1 MKVRVLLAVL
11 VVAAIVFMAVP
22 RPPAPGTT
30 RGVQL
35 LRKPDAREP
44 RSFDPQQSAA
54 LFVGVRKFTSD
65 ENILEVPYAAD
76 DAVDLAYMFALD
88 RRIALVSP
96 SRVVIAL
103 SGRPQK
109 EESKRRLDALE
120 QAGARVEK
128 AGPSDIL
135 MLLQRQAAL
144 ASRDGLLIVSIAT
157 HGFVRDGVPYILG
170 ASSLFQYP
178 ETALPAPKLFDI
190 ASASGARR
198 SLFFID
204 ACRERLSEGARAGPS
219 AATAAPLISRMG
231 HVNGQVV
238 FYAAAA
244 GGYAYDDDG
253 NGVFTKAVLE
263 GLSCKAAFVRGAVTV
278 ETLRTFVERSVRTW
292 IRQHRDLTIAA
303 ATQISID
310 GDSKNMPLC
319 ICVGPPPPPPQGDV
333 ARATYEGA
341 NVTAFASDGRRLW
354 SRAVSGE
361 VSRVEVADLR
371 ADGNHEV
378 IVATNASIQ
387 VFDRAGA
394 NLWSANESGKL
405 ETFII
410 DHLLRHDPTLQTAGV
425 WNGDH
430 ESHLSTHDAGG
441 GHLSTVTLHGR
452 LQRIAIDRP
461 TTRHNFRI
469 IATGTD
475 DDAGAILG
483 IHQPLATVV
492 VIDTKSKLLW
502 KGVLLPPRERVARLE
517 VERHDKYSR
526 DITLWTADGQ
536 KICLDFDGN
545 VLPNSSRRVTLKI
558 LPLEGHD
565 ASDHHERPLREALP
579 RRRRFAAHWSL
590 ALFASTHGVVDGL
603 LVGDE

>member
-1 MKVRVLLAVL
+1 MRVRVLLAVL
-11 VVAAIVFMAVP
+11 VVAAIVFVALP

-30 RGVQL
+30 RGVRL
-35 LRKPDAREP
+35 LREADATEP
-44 RSFDPQQSAA
+44 RSFDPRQSAA
-54 LFVGVRKFTSD
+54 LFVGVRKFTRD
-65 ENILEVPYAAD
+65 ENILDVPYAAD

-109 EESKRRLDALE
+109 EESKRRLEALQ

-170 ASSLFQYP
+170 ATSLFQYP
-178 ETALPAPKLFDI
+178 ETALPTPKLFDI

-204 ACRERLSEGARAGPS
+204 ACRERLSEGARAGAS

-278 ETLRTFVERSVRTW
+278 ETLRTFVERYVRTW
-292 IRQHRDLTIAA
+292 IRQHRDLMIAS
-303 ATQISID
+303 ATQISTD

-319 ICVGPPPPPPQGDV
+319 LCAGPPPPAPPGDV
-333 ARATYEGA
+333 ARAMHDGA
-341 NVTAFASDGRRLW
+341 NVTAFGSDGRRLW
-354 SRAVSGE
+354 SRAVSGD
-361 VSRVEVADLR
+361 VSRVDVADLR
-371 ADGNHEV
+371 VDGSHEV
-378 IVATNASIQ
+378 IVAANASIQ

-394 NLWSANESGKL
+394 SIWSATESGKL
-405 ETFII
+405 DTFVI
-410 DHLLRHDPTLQTAGV
+410 DHLLRHDPTLQITGV
-425 WNGDH
+425 WNGDR
-430 ESHLSTHDAGG
+430 ESHLSTYDADG
-441 GHLSTVTLHGR
+441 GHLSTFTLHGR

-492 VIDTKSKLLW
+492 VVDTKSKLLW
-502 KGVLLPPRERVARLE
+502 KGVLLPPGERVARFE

-526 DITLWTADGQ
+526 DIALWTADGH
-536 KICLDFDGN
+536 KIRLDFDGT
-545 VLPNSSRRVTLKI
+545 VLASSSRRITLKI
-558 LPLEGHD
+558 LPRSRHD
-565 ASDHHERPLREALP
+565 TSEHARASAR
-579 RRRRFAAHWSL
+579 
-590 ALFASTHGVVDGL
+590 
-603 LVGDE
+603 

>member
-11 VVAAIVFMAVP
+11 TVAAIVFVAVP
-22 RPPAPGTT
+22 RPPVPGTT
-30 RGVQL
+30 RGVRL
-35 LRKPDAREP
+35 LHEPDAPEP

-54 LFVGVRKFTSD
+54 LFVGVRKFTRD
-65 ENILEVPYAAD
+65 ENTLEVPYAAD

-88 RRIALVSP
+88 HRIALVSP

-109 EESKRRLDALE
+109 EESKRRLDALQ

-170 ASSLFQYP
+170 STSLFQYP
-178 ETALPAPKLFDI
+178 ETALPTPKLFDI

-204 ACRERLSEGARAGPS
+204 ACRERLSEGARGGAS

-278 ETLRTFVERSVRTW
+278 ETLRTFVERYVRTW
-292 IRQHRDLTIAA
+292 IRQHHDPGIAA
-303 ATQISID
+303 ATQISTD

-319 ICVGPPPPPPQGDV
+319 LCVGPPPQPPQGDV
-333 ARATYEGA
+333 VRATHEGA
-341 NVTAFASDGRRLW
+341 NVSAFGSDGGRLW
-354 SRAVSGE
+354 SRAVSGD

-371 ADGNHEV
+371 GDGNHEV

-387 VFDRAGA
+387 VLDRAGA
-394 NLWSANESGKL
+394 NLWSANEYGKL
-405 ETFII
+405 ETFVI
-410 DHLLRHDPTLQTAGV
+410 DHLLRHDPTLQITGV
-425 WNGDH
+425 WNDDR
-430 ESHLSTHDAGG
+430 ESHVSTYDAAG
-441 GHLSTVTLHGR
+441 GHLSTFSLHGR

-461 TTRHNFRI
+461 TSRHNFRI

-483 IHQPLATVV
+483 IHQPLATVL

-502 KGVLLPPRERVARLE
+502 KGVLLPADERVARFE
-517 VERHDKYSR
+517 VEPRDKYSR
-526 DITLWTADGQ
+526 DITLWTTEGH
-536 KICLDFDGN
+536 KIRLDFDGN
-545 VLPNSSRRVTLKI
+545 VLVNSSHRVTLKI
-558 LPLEGHD
+558 LPLQGRRAR
-565 ASDHHERPLREALP
+565 AS
-579 RRRRFAAHWSL
+579 
-590 ALFASTHGVVDGL
+590 
-603 LVGDE
+603 

>member
-1 MKVRVLLAVL
+1 MNVRVLLAVL
-11 VVAAIVFMAVP
+11 TVAAIVFVIVFVAVP
-22 RPPAPGTT
+22 RPPVPGTT
-30 RGVQL
+30 RGVRL
-35 LRKPDAREP
+35 LHEPDAPEP

-54 LFVGVRKFTSD
+54 LFVGVRKFTRD

-109 EESKRRLDALE
+109 EESKRRLDALQ

-128 AGPSDIL
+128 AGPSDVL

-170 ASSLFQYP
+170 STSLFQYP
-178 ETALPAPKLFDI
+178 ETALPTPKLFDI

-204 ACRERLSEGARAGPS
+204 ACRERLSEGARAGAS

-278 ETLRTFVERSVRTW
+278 ETLRTFVERYVRNW
-292 IRQHRDLTIAA
+292 IRQHRDLAIAA
-303 ATQISID
+303 ATQISTD

-319 ICVGPPPPPPQGDV
+319 SCVGPPPPAPPGDV
-333 ARATYEGA
+333 VRATHEGA
-341 NVTAFASDGRRLW
+341 NITAFGSDGGSLW
-354 SRAVSGE
+354 SRAASGE
-361 VSRVEVADLR
+361 VTRVEVADLR
-371 ADGNHEV
+371 GDGNHEV
-378 IVATNASIQ
+378 IAATNASIQ
-387 VFDRAGA
+387 LFDRTGA
-394 NLWSANESGKL
+394 NIWSANEDGKL
-405 ETFII
+405 DTFII
-410 DHLLRHDPTLQTAGV
+410 DHLLRHDPTFQITGV
-425 WNGDH
+425 WNGDR
-430 ESHLSTHDAGG
+430 ESHVSTYDAGG
-441 GHLSTVTLHGR
+441 GHLSTFTLHGR

-483 IHQPLATVV
+483 IHQPLGTVLV
-492 VIDTKSKLLW
+492 LDTNSKLLW
-502 KGVLLPPRERVARLE
+502 KGVLLPADERVARFE

-526 DITLWTADGQ
+526 DITLWTTEGQ
-536 KICLDFDGN
+536 KIRLDFDGN
-545 VLPNSSRRVTLKI
+545 VLVNSSHRVTLKI
-558 LPLEGHD
+558 LPRQGRRVR
-565 ASDHHERPLREALP
+565 AS
-579 RRRRFAAHWSL
+579 
-590 ALFASTHGVVDGL
+590 
-603 LVGDE
+603 

>member
-11 VVAAIVFMAVP
+11 IVAAIVFVAVP
-22 RPPAPGTT
+22 RPPVPGTT
-30 RGVQL
+30 RGVRL
-35 LRKPDAREP
+35 LQQPEP
-44 RSFDPQQSAA
+44 PESRSFDPQQSAA
-54 LFVGVRKFTSD
+54 LFVGVRKFTRD
-65 ENILEVPYAAD
+65 ENTLEVPYAAD

-109 EESKRRLDALE
+109 EESKRRLEALQ

-144 ASRDGLLIVSIAT
+144 ASRDGLLIVSVAT

-170 ASSLFQYP
+170 STSLFQYP
-178 ETALPAPKLFDI
+178 ETALPTPKLFDI

-204 ACRERLSEGARAGPS
+204 ACRERLSEGARAGAS

-231 HVNGQVV
+231 PVNGQVV

-263 GLSCKAAFVRGAVTV
+263 GLSCKAAFTRGAVTV
-278 ETLRTFVERSVRTW
+278 ETLRTFVERYVRTW
-292 IRQHRDLTIAA
+292 IRQHHDPGIGA
-303 ATQISID
+303 ATQISTD

-319 ICVGPPPPPPQGDV
+319 NCVGPPPPPPPGDV
-333 ARATYEGA
+333 VRATHEGA
-341 NVTAFASDGRRLW
+341 NVSAFGSDGGRLW
-354 SRAVSGE
+354 SRAVSGD

-371 ADGNHEV
+371 GDGNHEV

-387 VFDRAGA
+387 VLDRAGA
-394 NLWSANESGKL
+394 NIWSANEYGKL
-405 ETFII
+405 DTFVI
-410 DHLLRHDPTLQTAGV
+410 DHLLRHDPTLQITGV
-425 WNGDH
+425 WNDDR
-430 ESHLSTHDAGG
+430 ESHVSTYDASG
-441 GHLSTVTLHGR
+441 GHLSTFSLHGR

-461 TTRHNFRI
+461 TSRHNFRI

-483 IHQPLATVV
+483 IHQPLATVL
-492 VIDTKSKLLW
+492 VIDTKGKLLW
-502 KGVLLPPRERVARLE
+502 KGVLLPAEERVARFE
-517 VERHDKYSR
+517 VESHDRYSR
-526 DITLWTADGQ
+526 DIALWTTDGN
-536 KICLDFDGN
+536 KIRVDFDGN
-545 VLPNSSRRVTLKI
+545 VLVNSSHHVTLKI
-558 LPLEGHD
+558 L
-565 ASDHHERPLREALP
+565 ALQG
-579 RRRRFAAHWSL
+579 RRVRA
-590 ALFASTHGVVDGL
+590 
-603 LVGDE
+603 

>member
-1 MKVRVLLAVL
+1 MKARVLIAVL
-11 VVAAIVFMAVP
+11 SIAAIVFVAVP

-35 LRKPDAREP
+35 LRKPDAPDP

-128 AGPSDIL
+128 ASPSDIL

-178 ETALPAPKLFDI
+178 ETALPTPKLFDI

-204 ACRERLSEGARAGPS
+204 ACRERLSAGVRAGPS

-263 GLSCKAAFVRGAVTV
+263 GLSCKAAFARGAVTV
-278 ETLRTFVERSVRTW
+278 ETLRNFVERYVRTW
-292 IRQHRDLTIAA
+292 IRQHRDLAIAA
-303 ATQISID
+303 ATQISTD

-319 ICVGPPPPPPQGDV
+319 ICVGVPPPAPPGDV
-333 ARATYEGA
+333 ARATHEGA
-341 NVTAFASDGRRLW
+341 NVSAFASDGQSLW
-354 SRAVSGE
+354 SRAVARNI
-361 VSRVEVADLR
+361 SRVEVADLR
-371 ADGNHEV
+371 GDGNHEV
-378 IVATNASIQ
+378 IAITNTSIQ

-394 NLWSANESGKL
+394 NLWSTDENGKL
-405 ETFII
+405 ATFAI
-410 DHLLRHDPTLQTAGV
+410 DHLLRHNPTLQITGV
-425 WNGDH
+425 WNSDG
-430 ESHLSTHDAGG
+430 ESHVSTYDAGG
-441 GHLSTVTLHGR
+441 GHLSTFSLHGR

-475 DDAGAILG
+475 DNAGAILG
-483 IHQPLATVV
+483 IHQPLAIVL

-502 KGVLLPPRERVARLE
+502 KGVLLPPGARVTRFE

-526 DITLWTADGQ
+526 DITIWTTEGR
-536 KICLDFDGN
+536 KIRLDFDGN
-545 VLPNSSRRVTLKI
+545 VLVNSSHRFTFKIIPLQGRRVR
-558 LPLEGHD
+558 
-565 ASDHHERPLREALP
+565 AS
-579 RRRRFAAHWSL
+579 
-590 ALFASTHGVVDGL
+590 
-603 LVGDE
+603 

>member
-1 MKVRVLLAVL
+1 MRRLFPIRHTHPQHANPSVEQQRRMRVRVLLAVL
-11 VVAAIVFMAVP
+11 IIVAAIVFVAVP
-22 RPPAPGTT
+22 RAPAPGMT

-35 LRKPDAREP
+35 LHATVAPEP
-44 RSFDPQQSAA
+44 RSFDPRQSAA
-54 LFVGVRKFTSD
+54 LFVGVRKFTRD
-65 ENILEVPYAAD
+65 ENIVEVPYAAD

-88 RRIALVSP
+88 RRVALVSP

-109 EESKRRLDALE
+109 EESKRRLVALQ
-120 QAGARVEK
+120 QAGAKVEK
-128 AGPSDIL
+128 AGQSDIL

-144 ASRDGLLIVSIAT
+144 ASSDGLLIVSIAT
-157 HGFVRDGVPYILG
+157 HGFVRDGIPYILG
-170 ASSLFQYP
+170 SMSLFQHP
-178 ETALPAPKLFDI
+178 ETALPAPKLFEI

-204 ACRERLSEGARAGPS
+204 ACRERLNEGARGGAS

-292 IRQHRDLTIAA
+292 IRQHRDLGIGA
-303 ATQISID
+303 ATQISSD
-310 GDSKNMPLC
+310 GDSKNMPLSVC
-319 ICVGPPPPPPQGDV
+319 AGPPPLPPQDDV
-333 ARATYEGA
+333 ARATHEGA
-341 NVTAFASDGRRLW
+341 NVTAFTSDGRRLW
-354 SRAVSGE
+354 SRAVGGD

-371 ADGNHEV
+371 GDGNHEIV
-378 IVATNASIQ
+378 VATNASIQ
-387 VFDRAGA
+387 VFDRAGV
-394 NLWSANESGKL
+394 NIWSANGNGKL
-405 ETFII
+405 ATFVI
-410 DHLLRHDPTLQTAGV
+410 DHLLRHDPTLQITGV
-425 WNGDH
+425 WNGDR
-430 ESHLSTHDAGG
+430 ESHVSTYEADGGRLSTF
-441 GHLSTVTLHGR
+441 TLHGH

-483 IHQPLATVV
+483 IHQPVAAVF
-492 VIDTKSKLLW
+492 VINTKSKLLW
-502 KGVLLPPRERVARLE
+502 KGVLLPPGERVARFA

-526 DITLWTADGQ
+526 DITLWTTDGH
-536 KICLDFDGN
+536 KIRLDFDGN
-545 VLPNSSRRVTLKI
+545 VLASSSPRLTLKVMTRHASSRAKGRTHHVRSSTLT
-558 LPLEGHD
+558 
-565 ASDHHERPLREALP
+565 
-579 RRRRFAAHWSL
+579 RR
-590 ALFASTHGVVDGL
+590 
-603 LVGDE
+603 

>member
-11 VVAAIVFMAVP
+11 VVAAIVFVAVP
-22 RPPAPGTT
+22 RPPAPGAT

-35 LRKPDAREP
+35 LREPDAPEP
-44 RSFDPQQSAA
+44 RAFDPQQSAA
-54 LFVGVRKFTSD
+54 LFVGVRKFTRD
-65 ENILEVPYAAD
+65 ENILDVPYAAD

-109 EESKRRLDALE
+109 EESKRRLEALQ

-144 ASRDGLLIVSIAT
+144 ASRNGLLIVSFAT

-170 ASSLFQYP
+170 STSLFQYP
-178 ETALPAPKLFDI
+178 ETALPTPKLFDI

-204 ACRERLSEGARAGPS
+204 ACRERLSEGARAGAS

-278 ETLRTFVERSVRTW
+278 ETLRTFVERYVRTW
-292 IRQHRDLTIAA
+292 IRQHRDLAITA
-303 ATQISID
+303 ATQISTD

-319 ICVGPPPPPPQGDV
+319 SCVGPPPPPPRGDV
-333 ARATYEGA
+333 VRATHERA
-341 NVTAFASDGRRLW
+341 NVTAFGSDGERLW
-354 SRAVSGE
+354 SRAASGH
-361 VSRVEVADLR
+361 VSRADVADLR
-371 ADGNHEV
+371 GDGNHEV
-378 IVATNASIQ
+378 VVATNASIQ

-394 NLWSANESGKL
+394 NIWSASEGGKL
-405 ETFII
+405 DTFVI
-410 DHLLRHDPTLQTAGV
+410 DHLLRHDPTLQITGV
-425 WNGDH
+425 WNGDR
-430 ESHLSTHDAGG
+430 ESHVSTYDAGG
-441 GHLSTVTLHGR
+441 GHLSTFSLHGR

-483 IHQPLATVV
+483 IHQPVGTIVV
-492 VIDTKSKLLW
+492 LDTNSKLLW
-502 KGVLLPPRERVARLE
+502 KGVLLPADERVARVE
-517 VERHDKYSR
+517 VESRDKYSR
-526 DITLWTADGQ
+526 EVTLSTADGNELY
-536 KICLDFDGN
+536 IDFDGN
-545 VLPNSSRRVTLKI
+545 VLANSSRRVTLKI
-558 LPLEGHD
+558 TTRH
-565 ASDHHERPLREALP
+565 
-579 RRRRFAAHWSL
+579 AHSR
-590 ALFASTHGVVDGL
+590 AP
-603 LVGDE
+603 